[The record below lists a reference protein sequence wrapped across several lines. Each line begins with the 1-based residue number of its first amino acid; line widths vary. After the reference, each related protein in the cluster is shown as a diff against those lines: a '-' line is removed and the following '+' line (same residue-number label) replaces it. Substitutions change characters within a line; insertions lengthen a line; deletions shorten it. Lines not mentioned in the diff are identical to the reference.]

1 MLHETKDDV
10 RIPVDDS
17 LERLDHDM
25 AKKSLDGF
33 WRVRLKVPPEPTTN
47 VKPFLWKWED
57 CYESLVR
64 AGKLVSPEDCDR
76 RVVRLVNPGLE
87 DRRGITSHTLQ
98 LGFQSVLPGEHAA
111 SHRHMVVA
119 LRFVVKGAGAFTTI
133 EGQKCKMAE
142 GDLILNPRFCWH
154 DHTNDGNEP
163 VVWLDGLDTPL
174 IGSLQQKAFQVAPDP
189 VQRIDIESDSVTAL
203 FGLARPK
210 MPAKNQLIHYRWKDT
225 SAALK
230 ALQAS
235 GEATPCDGYLL
246 EYRNPATGGST
257 LPSIQCAIQL
267 LEPAKT
273 TAAHRHTST
282 TIYHAFSGSGTT
294 FIGDQRFDWN
304 KGDSFI
310 VPLWY
315 PHHHANRSNSEEAI
329 LFSMSDA
336 PVLQALELYR
346 EEAVTSRTHSSV

>member
-1 MLHETKDDV
+1 MLPDGKEDIRV
-10 RIPVDDS
+10 PANDS
-17 LERLDHDM
+17 LDRLDQDM

-33 WRVRLKVPPEPTTN
+33 WRVRLSVPPEPTTN

-76 RVVRLVNPGLE
+76 RVVRLVNPGIE
-87 DRRGITSHTLQ
+87 DRRGITTHTLQ
-98 LGFQSVLPGEHAA
+98 LGLQSVHPGEHAA

-133 EGQKCKMAE
+133 EGQKCVMAE

-154 DHTNDGNEP
+154 DHTNHGSEP

-174 IGSLQQKAFQVAPDP
+174 IASLQQKAFQVSPDP
-189 VQRIDIESDSVTAL
+189 VQPIDIESDKVTAL
-203 FGLARPK
+203 FGLARSTVPV
-210 MPAKNQLIHYRWKDT
+210 KNQLIHYKWKDT
-225 SAALK
+225 YPALK

-235 GEATPCDGYLL
+235 GAEASPYDGYIL
-246 EYRNPATGGST
+246 EYRNPVTGGPT

-267 LEPAKT
+267 LERSKQT
-273 TAAHRHTST
+273 VAHRHTST

-294 FIGDQRFDWN
+294 FIGGQPFDWK
-304 KGDSFI
+304 KGDSFV

-315 PHHHANRSNSEEAI
+315 PHYHVNRSDSEEAL

-336 PVLQALELYR
+336 PVLKPLELYR
-346 EEAVTSRTHSSV
+346 EEPVGS